1 MSESASA
8 TVPAPAPDP
17 ASANAPKLDAPQV
30 NAPQINAPQINEWRA
45 GLFMIAGA
53 AMLASHFAIIK
64 YLTIDMPPP
73 VLAMWRGIFAALL
86 FMPRVAYSGWGLI
99 ATRRPVGH
107 AWRSFFGFISFLLF
121 IYTLGLLPLGDAVAI
136 SFTSP
141 FWSVI
146 LGFVVFRD
154 RMSWRMAAAVALAFS
169 GVPLIAQPSGGEG
182 IGWGAVLGLSSAIL
196 TSLAMMMIKQLSK
209 TEPPDRIAFYFMIGG
224 AVFALPIAAF
234 DWVWPHGLEW
244 LWLILCAAMFYVG
257 QTCMARAYAYGT
269 FSRVAPFDLTRLPV
283 SLIVGFLWFG
293 EVPGALA
300 FTGMALIALASLD
313 LLLQSRKKP

>member
-1 MSESASA
+1 MPESASA
-8 TVPAPAPDP
+8 TASAPASTP
-17 ASANAPKLDAPQV
+17 STAPKPDAPQTD
-30 NAPQINAPQINEWRA
+30 EWRA
-45 GLFMIAGA
+45 GLLMIAGA

-73 VLAMWRGIFAALL
+73 VLALWRGIFAALL
-86 FMPRVAYSGWGLI
+86 FMPRVLYSGWGLI
-99 ATRRPVGH
+99 ATSRPVGH

-154 RMSWRMAAAVALAFS
+154 RMSWRMAAAVAVAFS
-169 GVPLIAQPSGGEG
+169 GVPLIAQPSGPLSGTG
-182 IGWGAVLGLSSAIL
+182 LGGLGWGAVLGLSSAVL

-209 TEPPDRIAFYFMIGG
+209 SEPPDRIAFYFMIGG
-224 AVFALPIAAF
+224 AVFALPIASF
-234 DWVWPHGLEW
+234 DWVWPHGAEW
-244 LWLILCAAMFYVG
+244 VWLIVCAAMFYVG

-283 SLIVGFLWFG
+283 SLLIGFLWFG
-293 EVPGALA
+293 EVPSPLGFA
-300 FTGMALIALASLD
+300 GMALIAFATLD
-313 LLLQSRKKP
+313 LLLQGRKQR

>member
-1 MSESASA
+1 VSESASA
-8 TVPAPAPDP
+8 AVPAPAPAP
-17 ASANAPKLDAPQV
+17 TNSPTAPKPD
-30 NAPQINAPQINEWRA
+30 EWRA

-64 YLTIDMPPP
+64 YLTVDMPPP

-86 FMPRVAYSGWGLI
+86 FMPRVLYSGWGLI
-99 ATRRPVGH
+99 ATSRPVGH

-154 RMSWRMAAAVALAFS
+154 RMSWRMAAAVAIAFS

-182 IGWGAVLGLSSAIL
+182 IGWGAVLGLTSAVL
-196 TSLAMMMIKQLSK
+196 TSLAMMMIKQLSR

-224 AVFALPIAAF
+224 AVFALPIASF

-244 LWLILCAAMFYVG
+244 LWLIVCAAMFYVG

-283 SLIVGFLWFG
+283 SLIIGFLWFG
-293 EVPGALA
+293 EVPTALA
-300 FTGMALIALASLD
+300 FAGMALIALATLD
-313 LLLQSRKKP
+313 LLLQSRKNR